1 MSYERDIILEH
12 LNNNSPVYFKSFKL
26 DMPDMNLEI
35 INDKFDFSYVNDDE
49 LHIKTKLINKKNKI
63 GDVISRI
70 KNDKKVLI
78 KFTIIEYSCLCLVKR
93 KYNFIAEI
101 SLNSNS
107 KEELSTLKMSV
118 YSINKMSSYVSN
130 YFLENTYYSMC

>member
-1 MSYERDIILEH
+1 
-12 LNNNSPVYFKSFKL
+12 
-26 DMPDMNLEI
+26 MPDMNLEI